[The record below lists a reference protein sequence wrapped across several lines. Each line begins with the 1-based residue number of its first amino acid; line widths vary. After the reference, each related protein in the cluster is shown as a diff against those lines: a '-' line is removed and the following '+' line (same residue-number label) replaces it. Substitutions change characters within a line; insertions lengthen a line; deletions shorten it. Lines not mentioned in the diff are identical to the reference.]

1 MKYTLNL
8 LYILALSIS
17 LTVTAANGES
27 SPTNTAFRA
36 TWRLL
41 SAHDKK
47 LFMSGYLHALE
58 GGQDVTQIVLE
69 YVRQHPDE
77 AVTGLEKIKNL
88 YRVKGLSAERIVSE
102 LDAVFE
108 APEGKDASLPQAF
121 AIVKRRLGR

>member
-1 MKYTLNL
+1 MKQHLNL
-8 LYILALSIS
+8 LYILLLSVS
-17 LTVTAANGES
+17 MSVTAAQAEPS
-27 SPTNTAFRA
+27 STNIAFRA

-108 APEGKDASLPQAF
+108 APEGKDVSLPQAF